1 MCKHSHMR
9 AAHTH
14 TYTLWSPISVLFLT
28 YRPKTDTCKTCDA
41 LKVKIDVERNAS
53 ALIQLCGERDV
64 HLVRAEGA
72 YNQLKED
79 TALSKSDPDM
89 DVMTFDLQQSLP
101 TPVLSTNVVFY
112 KRQLWSYNFG
122 VHNCRTGVG
131 YMHLWHEGIASR
143 GSHEV
148 GSCILKYIK
157 SLSPTASHL
166 VTYSDSCGG
175 QNRNVYILAL
185 WLHIVSS
192 DEYSYTTIDQKFFSY
207 LICRCLALHSCR
219 PSSAKSV

>member
-1 MCKHSHMR
+1 
-9 AAHTH
+9 
-14 TYTLWSPISVLFLT
+14 
-28 YRPKTDTCKTCDA
+28 
-41 LKVKIDVERNAS
+41 
-53 ALIQLCGERDV
+53 
-64 HLVRAEGA
+64 
-72 YNQLKED
+72 
-79 TALSKSDPDM
+79 M

-143 GSHEV
+143 GSHQV

-192 DEYSYTTIDQKFFSY
+192 DEYSYTTIDQKFMVVGHSY
-207 LICRCLALHSCR
+207 LPNDRDFGSIETARRKTQHIFVPHDWYDLVVKAR
-219 PSSAKSV
+219 RQNPFTARDV